1 VGGGHG
7 SDGVGLSTLGLRYG
21 RGVDGDTT
29 GDEPQPDGGRDDAD
43 RRAVEVAFAAGTE
56 GALEAAYRRHGRLV
70 YSFARRV
77 VGPELAD
84 EVTQDVFLAA
94 WRSHHRFDADRGSLA
109 GWLTGIA
116 RHKVADALRRQY
128 RADARVERA
137 GRLTLAEPEP
147 ADVDA
152 MAQRMVIADGLAEL
166 RPDIR
171 EMVELAFYSDLTHE
185 QIAERTGRPLG
196 TVKSQIRRSL
206 ATLRRHL
213 EGMDATP

>member
-1 VGGGHG
+1 M
-7 SDGVGLSTLGLRYG
+7 
-21 RGVDGDTT
+21 DGDTT
-29 GDEPQPDGGRDDAD
+29 GGTTGGTGDEPDSADRQPDDGHR
-43 RRAVEVAFAAGTE
+43 ELELAFAAGAE
-56 GALEAAYRRHGRLV
+56 GALEATYRRHGALV

-77 VGPELAD
+77 VGPEVAD

-94 WRSHHRFDADRGSLA
+94 WTSHHSFDGDRGSLA

-116 RHKVADALRRQY
+116 RHKVADALRRHY

-137 GRLTLAEPEP
+137 GRLALVEPEP
-147 ADVDA
+147 SDVDRIA
-152 MAQRMVIADGLAEL
+152 ERMLVADSLAEL

-185 QIAERTGRPLG
+185 QIAEQTGRPLG

-206 ATLRRHL
+206 AMLRRHL